1 MPVKAHA
8 RLCFG
13 PCPPQLSW
21 QGQGHLMTRRVATV
35 WYRAPE
41 IWLADTTSPKVRDIS
56 ATVVWSLGGVAS
68 ATEHALHNSRRAS
81 EPAPVERR
89 CHVAG
94 PIPSNGTRRPRFVA
108 RPAMTGGFGIP
119 ANNQRDSTP
128 PRSLGTRGRKKLK
141 HKNQNIKNRNVET
154 VIQKIKQSKVVH
166 STPPHRTH
174 PAGSAQHAVVTRLVA
189 GMPVP
194 RRRARHADQKRTRSA
209 TAHSR

>member
-1 MPVKAHA
+1 MIN
-8 RLCFG
+8 
-13 PCPPQLSW
+13 
-21 QGQGHLMTRRVATV
+21 RRVATV

-189 GMPVP
+189 GMPLP